1 MTLRLVQIKAGVVKD
16 ITDYSAGKN
25 GPFYVDSNLVRF
37 KNGYPEKIGGW
48 QKEEYFYSSDP
59 STAVTVQGTPKK
71 SIYWRGFDGIDRL
84 AVGTTSH
91 LYLIKENTLHD
102 ITPLRKTSTSLSNP
116 FATTSGIQ
124 TITVTDTA
132 HGASTG
138 DFVVIDSASAIGGIS
153 ADDLNRQA
161 GYQITKI
168 DANSYRIDVGQN
180 ASSTV
185 ASGGGTLNIKYLIG
199 SAENMGIES
208 ADPATGWGV
217 GTWNA
222 GTWNTPRTVAS
233 NSLVFDATRWSLNLW
248 GDDLLANNRN
258 GQIYYWSR
266 AGGEGTRAVLASSLA
281 GASGVPTENRI
292 TSVSFPDRHFISAG
306 TINASTGVFDPMLIR
321 FSDQEDFT
329 NFTVTATNTA
339 GDQRLEIGSKII
351 AVTPSKDETLI
362 QTDEAIYGMTFVG
375 PPFTFSFR
383 LLAVNCGAVA
393 QEGTIV
399 VDSRAFWIGKSN
411 FFLYNGTV
419 QELPCTVQHF
429 VFDRLNND
437 YVDKTHVGHNKKFNE
452 ITWFYVST
460 SNTAQNNPEP
470 DSYVTYNYQE
480 NVWTIG
486 ELDRNTWGDAK
497 GFKAVPFAFDKDGH
511 LYNHET
517 GTSDDGQAM
526 NCHIESSE
534 IEIDTDGTRQF
545 LIDRIIPD
553 ANMSISTNLSV
564 EFKARKYPNATEI
577 TKGPF
582 TVGFQTEKISTRVK
596 GRQIAIKY
604 SSSGANDDW
613 SLGDFRINAQADSVR

>member
-1 MTLRLVQIKAGVVKD
+1 MTLRLLKFSQGVVKD
-16 ITDYSAGKN
+16 ITDYSAGKG

-37 KNGYPEKIGGW
+37 KNGFPEKIGGW
-48 QKEEYFYSSDP
+48 QKEEYFYSTDP
-59 STAVTVQGTPKK
+59 STSVLIQGTPKK
-71 SIYWRGFDGIDRL
+71 ALFWRGFDDIDRL

-91 LYLIKENTLHD
+91 LYLIKQNILHD
-102 ITPLRKTSTSLSNP
+102 ITPLRKTSSSLSNP
-116 FATTSGIQ
+116 LTTASGDA
-124 TITVTDTA
+124 TVTVADTG

-138 DFVVIDSASAIGGIS
+138 DFVVLDSASAIGGIS

-168 DANSYRIDVGQN
+168 DNNSYTFEAPSN

-185 ASGGGTLNIKYLIG
+185 SGGGGTLNIKYLIG
-199 SAENMGIES
+199 AAENMGIQS

-222 GTWNTPRTVAS
+222 GTWNTPRTAAS
-233 NSLVFDATRWSLNLW
+233 NSLVFDATRWSLQLW
-248 GDDLLANNRN
+248 GDDLLANNRR

-266 AGGEGTRAVLASSLA
+266 AGGEGTRAVLVSSLA
-281 GASGVPTENRI
+281 GASGVPIENRMI
-292 TSVSFPDRHFISAG
+292 SVSFPDRHLVAAG
-306 TINASTGVFDPMLIR
+306 TVNASTSLYDPMLVR

-339 GDQRLEIGSKII
+339 GDQRLEVGSKII
-351 AVTPSKDETLI
+351 SITPSKDETII

-399 VDSRAFWIGKSN
+399 VDSTVYWIGKDN
-411 FFLYNGTV
+411 FFLYNGSV
-419 QELPCTVQHF
+419 SELPCPIQHF
-429 VFDRLNND
+429 VFDRLNSD
-437 YVDKTHVGHNKKFNE
+437 FIDKTHVGHNKKFNE

-460 SNTAQNNPEP
+460 SNSATEDPEP
-470 DSYVTYNYQE
+470 DSYATYNYAE
-480 NVWTIG
+480 NAWTIG
-486 ELDRNTWGDAK
+486 ELDRNTWNDAI
-497 GFKAVPFAFDKDGH
+497 GFRTVPFAFDKDGN

-517 GTSDDGQAM
+517 GDNDDGTAM
-526 NCHIESSE
+526 SCHIETSE
-534 IEIDTDGTRQF
+534 IEIDATGSRQF

-553 ANMSISTNLSV
+553 ATMTSSTNLSV
-564 EFKARKYPNATEI
+564 EFKTRKYPNATEI

-582 TVGFQTEKISTRVK
+582 TITQSTEKVSTRAK
-596 GRQIAIKY
+596 GRQVSLRY
-604 SSSGANDDW
+604 SSSGVSDNWA
-613 SLGDFRINAQADSVR
+613 LGDFRINAREDSVR